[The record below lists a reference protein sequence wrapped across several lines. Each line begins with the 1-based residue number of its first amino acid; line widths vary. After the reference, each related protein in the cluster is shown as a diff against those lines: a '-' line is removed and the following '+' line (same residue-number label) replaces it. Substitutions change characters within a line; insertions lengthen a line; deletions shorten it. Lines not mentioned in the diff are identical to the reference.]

1 MFWHN
6 FKYSLKNL
14 FRNKPLIFWTFI
26 FPIIMATLFNMAF
39 SNIENSEKMNI
50 IDIAIIDNNEWN
62 NNQIYKTSFENLSSE
77 SNEEKIFNIHYL
89 TNKEADQLLN
99 SGEIIG
105 ILELVDDKPILKFN
119 TNGVDQTV
127 LKFVT
132 EEIEQTESLI
142 KNLSKV
148 EIQKQIESGNYIDY
162 EGIYSKVLELATEEN
177 VKLRDDSKSN
187 LSYTMIEFYTL
198 IAMTCLYGG
207 ILSMTS
213 INESMPNMSNKGKR
227 ISISPSKKRTVI
239 LSSLLASFIVQ
250 LVGLSLLFIYTIFAL
265 KINYGNN
272 ILLIILLSVI
282 GSLAGVSFGTF
293 AGCMFKANE
302 NAKTGILIAV
312 TMFGCFLSGMMGVT
326 MKYVVDTNIPII
338 NKLNPANMI
347 TDGFY
352 SLYYYA
358 DNLDRYWFN
367 IISLLIFSVVLIV
380 ISSISL
386 RRQKYDS
393 I

>member
-6 FKYSLKNL
+6 FKYSLKTL

-50 IDIAIIDNNEWN
+50 IDIAIINNNEWN

-77 SNEEKIFNIHYL
+77 SNEERIFNIYYL

-99 SGEIIG
+99 SGEIVG

>member
-6 FKYSLKNL
+6 FKYSLKTL
-14 FRNKPLIFWTFI
+14 FRNKSLIFWTFI

-272 ILLIILLSVI
+272 VLLIILLSVI

>member
-6 FKYSLKNL
+6 FKYSLKTL
-14 FRNKPLIFWTFI
+14 FRNKSLIFWTFI

-77 SNEEKIFNIHYL
+77 SNEERIFNIHYL
-89 TNKEADQLLN
+89 TNEEADKLLN

-162 EGIYSKVLELATEEN
+162 EDIYSKVLELATEEN

-250 LVGLSLLFIYTIFAL
+250 LVGLSLLFIW
-265 KINYGNN
+265 K
-272 ILLIILLSVI
+272 
-282 GSLAGVSFGTF
+282 
-293 AGCMFKANE
+293 
-302 NAKTGILIAV
+302 
-312 TMFGCFLSGMMGVT
+312 
-326 MKYVVDTNIPII
+326 
-338 NKLNPANMI
+338 
-347 TDGFY
+347 
-352 SLYYYA
+352 
-358 DNLDRYWFN
+358 
-367 IISLLIFSVVLIV
+367 
-380 ISSISL
+380 
-386 RRQKYDS
+386 
-393 I
+393 

>member
-1 MFWHN
+1 
-6 FKYSLKNL
+6 
-14 FRNKPLIFWTFI
+14 
-26 FPIIMATLFNMAF
+26 
-39 SNIENSEKMNI
+39 
-50 IDIAIIDNNEWN
+50 
-62 NNQIYKTSFENLSSE
+62 
-77 SNEEKIFNIHYL
+77 
-89 TNKEADQLLN
+89 
-99 SGEIIG
+99 
-105 ILELVDDKPILKFN
+105 
-119 TNGVDQTV
+119 
-127 LKFVT
+127 
-132 EEIEQTESLI
+132 
-142 KNLSKV
+142 
-148 EIQKQIESGNYIDY
+148 
-162 EGIYSKVLELATEEN
+162 
-177 VKLRDDSKSN
+177 
-187 LSYTMIEFYTL
+187 MIEFYTL

-282 GSLAGVSFGTF
+282 GCLAGVSFGTF

>member
-6 FKYSLKNL
+6 FKYSLKTL
-14 FRNKPLIFWTFI
+14 FRNKSLIFWTFI

-302 NAKTGILIAV
+302 NAKIGILIAV

>member
-6 FKYSLKNL
+6 FKYSLKTL

-77 SNEEKIFNIHYL
+77 SNEERIFNIHYL
-89 TNKEADQLLN
+89 TNEEADKLLN

-162 EGIYSKVLELATEEN
+162 EDIYSKVLELATEEN

-272 ILLIILLSVI
+272 ILLIILLSII

-338 NKLNPANMI
+338 NKINPANMI